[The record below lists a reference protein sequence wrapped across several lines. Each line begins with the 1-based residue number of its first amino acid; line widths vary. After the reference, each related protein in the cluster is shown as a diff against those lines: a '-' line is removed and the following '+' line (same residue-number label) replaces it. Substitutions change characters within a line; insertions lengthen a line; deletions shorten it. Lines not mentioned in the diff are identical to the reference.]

1 MKVKCD
7 KEGIGKASK
16 IIKSGGVVVFPTD
29 TVYGIGCNPY
39 NKEAVQKIYKIKS
52 REISKSLPILAF
64 SKDVATKIVEFDIDS
79 EKIAQKIWPG
89 PLTLILKLTDEKLR
103 VSLNV
108 DDKIAIRVPKHQC
121 TLELLKK
128 CNFVIGTSANVSGAG
143 PFKDPQECYQNIHN
157 FDLFLDGGT
166 ITSGGESTIIE
177 FKEGKLKIHREGV
190 LTRKEILKM
199 L

>member
-7 KEGIGKASK
+7 KEGIEKASK
-16 IIKSGGVVVFPTD
+16 TIKDGGVIVFPTD

-39 NKEAVQKIYKIKS
+39 DKKAVQKIYKIKS
-52 REISKSLPILAF
+52 RVISKSLPILAF
-64 SKDVATKIVEFDIDS
+64 SKDTAAKIVEFDKNS

-89 PLTLILKLTDEKLR
+89 PLTLILKLTDENLKA
-103 VSLNV
+103 SLNV

-121 TLELLKK
+121 ALELLKK
-128 CNFVIGTSANVSGAG
+128 CNFVIGTSANVSGTG
-143 PFKDPQECYQNIHN
+143 PFRDPQECYQNIQD

-166 ITSGGESTIIE
+166 ITSVGESTIIE
-177 FKEGKLKIHREGV
+177 FNEGKLKIHREGV